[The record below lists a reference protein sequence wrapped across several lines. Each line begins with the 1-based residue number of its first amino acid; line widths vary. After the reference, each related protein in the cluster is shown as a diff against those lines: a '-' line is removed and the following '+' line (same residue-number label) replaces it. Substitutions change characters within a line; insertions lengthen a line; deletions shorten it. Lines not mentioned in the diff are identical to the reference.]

1 MNNGKEKQPEKDL
14 TVHGIRVFLVDDQ
27 LMVGETVRRML
38 AGEDDISFFFCQ
50 DPTAAIKMAT
60 EVSPTVILQDL
71 VMPEVDGLTL
81 VKFYRVHPKL
91 KDVPLIVLS
100 SKEEAITK
108 AEAFRVGA
116 NDYLVKLPDKIE
128 LIARIRYHSKGYIN
142 LLQKN
147 EAYDALLKSQQA
159 LAAQLASAANHV
171 LSLLPPPI
179 KNGPIMTDWYYI
191 PSAQLGGDTFGYHWI
206 DKEHFAVYL
215 LDVCDHGVVP
225 ALLSVSALN
234 DLRTQTLPDTD
245 FRSPE
250 MVLKALNETFQME
263 KHNNLYFTIWY
274 GVYNIKT
281 RKLRYGCAGHP
292 PALLITRDNDIKEL
306 FTENMF
312 IGGIPGIEYRCAETD
327 VPLDCTLYVLSD
339 GCYEIT
345 RGDGTIWGLNSLK
358 TFLLSERGRPGSEL
372 EGLYRFVHEMSGKE
386 TLDDDFSIV
395 KITFN

>member
-1 MNNGKEKQPEKDL
+1 MDDERDRQTENIGR
-14 TVHGIRVFLVDDQ
+14 HGIRVFLVDDQ

-38 AGEDDISFFFCQ
+38 LDEEDISFYFCQ
-50 DPTAAIKMAT
+50 DPKTAIKMAA
-60 EVSPTVILQDL
+60 ELSPTVILQDL
-71 VMPEVDGLTL
+71 VMPDVDGLTL

-100 SKEEAITK
+100 SKEEATTK
-108 AEAFRVGA
+108 AEAFRLGA

-142 LLQKN
+142 LLQRN

-159 LAAQLASAANHV
+159 LAAQLAGAAEHV
-171 LSLLPPPI
+171 LSLLPKPI
-179 KNGPIMTDWYYI
+179 KQGPISTDWYYV

-206 DKEHFAVYL
+206 DSEHFAVYL

-234 DLRTQTLPDTD
+234 DLRMQTLPGTD

-250 MVLKALNETFQME
+250 EVLATLNETFQME
-263 KHNNLYFTIWY
+263 RHNNLYFTIWY
-274 GVYNIKT
+274 GVYNKST
-281 RKLRYGCAGHP
+281 RHLRYGCAGHP
-292 PALLITRDNDIKEL
+292 PALLISADKDMKEL

-312 IGGIPGIEYRCAETD
+312 IGGMSGVIYRCHEID
-327 VPLDCTLYVLSD
+327 VPHESSLYVLSD

-345 RGDGTIWGLNSLK
+345 MHDGNIWGIDNLK
-358 TFLLSERGRPGSEL
+358 RFLLSEGNKTDKEL
-372 EGLYRFVHEMSGKE
+372 EVLYNLVYEINGKN

-395 KITFN
+395 KIIFH

>member
-1 MNNGKEKQPEKDL
+1 MDDERDRQTENIGR
-14 TVHGIRVFLVDDQ
+14 HGIRVFLVDDQ

-38 AGEDDISFFFCQ
+38 LDEEDISFYFCQ
-50 DPTAAIKMAT
+50 DPKIAIKMAA
-60 EVSPTVILQDL
+60 ELSPTVILQDL
-71 VMPEVDGLTL
+71 VMPDVDGLTL

-100 SKEEAITK
+100 SKEEATTK
-108 AEAFRVGA
+108 AEAFRLGA

-142 LLQKN
+142 LLQRN

-159 LAAQLASAANHV
+159 LAAQLAGAAEHV
-171 LSLLPPPI
+171 LSLLPKPI
-179 KNGPIMTDWYYI
+179 KQGPISTDWYYV

-206 DKEHFAVYL
+206 DSEHFAVYL

-234 DLRTQTLPDTD
+234 DLRMQTLPGTD

-250 MVLKALNETFQME
+250 EVLATLNETFQME
-263 KHNNLYFTIWY
+263 RHNNLYFTIWY
-274 GVYNIKT
+274 GVYNKST
-281 RKLRYGCAGHP
+281 RHLRYGCAGHP
-292 PALLITRDNDIKEL
+292 PALLISADKDMKEL

-312 IGGIPGIEYRCAETD
+312 IGGMSGVIYRCHEID
-327 VPLDCTLYVLSD
+327 VPHESSLYVLSD

-345 RGDGTIWGLNSLK
+345 MHDGNIWGIDNLK
-358 TFLLSERGRPGSEL
+358 RFLLSEGNKTDKEL
-372 EGLYRFVHEMSGKE
+372 EVLYNLVYEINGKN

-395 KITFN
+395 KIIFH